1 MLIGSLPVHSRI
13 CTGMGISFQSLV
25 NAMSAGGFAFRSIN
39 TTPLPESE
47 VVGRFSL
54 LHILEKLW
62 VVLNIWFRMP
72 WYKHVYT
79 VISSSVPGFCKDFL
93 IIWPA
98 WLLGKRVVLHLNGG
112 GYKDFFYNQPLTFR
126 VVIERT
132 LRKAS
137 LIIVLDDL
145 LREQFDFV
153 KHHEHKLRVVPN
165 GMSADL
171 SPDELPRRS
180 SPRELGE
187 LRILFLSNLMP
198 SKGYKD
204 LLHALGILRQ
214 RGIPFRC
221 DFCGQFLQA
230 VAENQS
236 FSPEYLR
243 REFYDNLRVLDLE
256 KRVVFHGTLL
266 GREKQQILE
275 RAHVFVLPTYYP
287 WEGQPVSII
296 EALAFGLPVIATQHK
311 AIPGQVIHGYNGYLV
326 QKQAPLQIA
335 NSLQHLQKE
344 PLVWERMSN
353 NAVQL
358 FQQRFRRE
366 VHLEKLI
373 PLITDQA

>member
-1 MLIGSLPVHSRI
+1 M
-13 CTGMGISFQSLV
+13 
-25 NAMSAGGFAFRSIN
+25 
-39 TTPLPESE
+39 
-47 VVGRFSL
+47 
-54 LHILEKLW
+54 
-62 VVLNIWFRMP
+62 
-72 WYKHVYT
+72 
-79 VISSSVPGFCKDFL
+79 
-93 IIWPA
+93 
-98 WLLGKRVVLHLNGG
+98 
-112 GYKDFFYNQPLTFR
+112 
-126 VVIERT
+126 
-132 LRKAS
+132 
-137 LIIVLDDL
+137 
-145 LREQFDFV
+145 
-153 KHHEHKLRVVPN
+153 
-165 GMSADL
+165 
-171 SPDELPRRS
+171 
-180 SPRELGE
+180 
-187 LRILFLSNLMP
+187 
-198 SKGYKD
+198 
-204 LLHALGILRQ
+204 
-214 RGIPFRC
+214 
-221 DFCGQFLQA
+221 
-230 VAENQS
+230 
-236 FSPEYLR
+236 R